1 MFPINGGFK
10 SNKQMIMMMIH
21 SNDNDS
27 DSDSELQ
34 RELQEK
40 GILQIIAFVHNVH
53 FLMISVLFGI
63 VLICRP
69 ILCAQRANIRKL
81 LSQNAKLI

>member
-1 MFPINGGFK
+1 
-10 SNKQMIMMMIH
+10 MMIH

-69 ILCAQRANIRKL
+69 ILCAQRANRIVKILFIKIVLKGNIRKL